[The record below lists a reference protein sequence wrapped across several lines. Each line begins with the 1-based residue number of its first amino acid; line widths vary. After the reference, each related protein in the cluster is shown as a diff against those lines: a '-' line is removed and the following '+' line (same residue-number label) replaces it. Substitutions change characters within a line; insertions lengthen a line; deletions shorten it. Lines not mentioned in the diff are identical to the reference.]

1 MAPILLAAQPVALQ
15 PIVQSAEFTA
25 TSQST
30 QLGYSLAVDGDV
42 AVVGAPGTSH
52 YIGITS
58 PGFVNIY
65 ARTGGAWSLQSSI
78 QQPPGNV
85 EYAKAVAV
93 SGGTV
98 VVSGSVVLN
107 GGNVGAVYVYT
118 QSGSTWSQQAVL
130 TASDIAPG
138 DSFGSAV
145 AVNGGTIVVG
155 APGKNTVRGAAY
167 VFTLTGSGWTQQ
179 AELTAS
185 DGVSYDGFGDAAAVS
200 GGTAVIGAASHNSG
214 RGRLS
219 GAAYVFTQTGST
231 WSEQAELTAL
241 DGAPSNSFGS
251 AVAVNGHTIAV
262 GANAWSNYRGA
273 AYIFTRAGTAWIQ
286 ASELTLA
293 GGAAYDYFG
302 NSVALSGG
310 TVVVGAPGRNQNT
323 GAAYAYLPQAAGW
336 NLQATVTAG
345 DAAPNTAFAGALAFD
360 GSTLLA
366 GDIGGTDSLPQ
377 GGGAWYA
384 FQVPTVAP
392 LNGASLVAGPIAPGE
407 VVTLLANLGPTSGA
421 VASPSSDGL
430 LPTELAGVQVLFD
443 GVAAP
448 IFYAQQQQINVQ
460 APFELR
466 NPTTQIQVQYGGMAT
481 WPTLVAVNP
490 AAPAIFHAGESSQ
503 VLMINQ
509 DTTQNS
515 AANPAAVGSVVA
527 LWGTGGGASNPP
539 GITGGFTPLDS
550 LASLALPVT
559 VTVGSTAVQ
568 ATITYSGV
576 APTLSSSVFQINFE
590 IPVGTPTGPNVPLK
604 ISIGGVTSTD
614 PPGGTTIAVK

>member
-1 MAPILLAAQPVALQ
+1 
-15 PIVQSAEFTA
+15 
-25 TSQST
+25 
-30 QLGYSLAVDGDV
+30 
-42 AVVGAPGTSH
+42 
-52 YIGITS
+52 
-58 PGFVNIY
+58 
-65 ARTGGAWSLQSSI
+65 
-78 QQPPGNV
+78 
-85 EYAKAVAV
+85 
-93 SGGTV
+93 
-98 VVSGSVVLN
+98 
-107 GGNVGAVYVYT
+107 
-118 QSGSTWSQQAVL
+118 
-130 TASDIAPG
+130 
-138 DSFGSAV
+138 
-145 AVNGGTIVVG
+145 
-155 APGKNTVRGAAY
+155 
-167 VFTLTGSGWTQQ
+167 
-179 AELTAS
+179 
-185 DGVSYDGFGDAAAVS
+185 
-200 GGTAVIGAASHNSG
+200 
-214 RGRLS
+214 
-219 GAAYVFTQTGST
+219 
-231 WSEQAELTAL
+231 
-241 DGAPSNSFGS
+241 
-251 AVAVNGHTIAV
+251 
-262 GANAWSNYRGA
+262 
-273 AYIFTRAGTAWIQ
+273 
-286 ASELTLA
+286 
-293 GGAAYDYFG
+293 
-302 NSVALSGG
+302 
-310 TVVVGAPGRNQNT
+310 
-323 GAAYAYLPQAAGW
+323 
-336 NLQATVTAG
+336 
-345 DAAPNTAFAGALAFD
+345 
-360 GSTLLA
+360 
-366 GDIGGTDSLPQ
+366 
-377 GGGAWYA
+377 
-384 FQVPTVAP
+384 
-392 LNGASLVAGPIAPGE
+392 